1 MLEGAMQYLRS
12 SLLLS
17 TVVVW
22 ACGLFGQSTVAP
34 PPTFQASTTDV
45 IVDVVVTDHHGL
57 PVEGLSQDRFSV
69 SENGH
74 LQQIVTFEAH
84 PSSAAA
90 PPPIPTLPPGVY
102 TNAPVVSG
110 DGVANVLL
118 IDALNT
124 PTQNQVRTHQMLIAY
139 LKTLPVN
146 KPVAIF
152 TLGTQLRQIEDFTTD
167 HTALL
172 QAVETFN
179 ASPRKSPLLKT
190 QEDTAAQMKD
200 EDDALAMAQGLRK
213 PIMGTQ
219 RVLNMKQFNAESD
232 SFNIALRVGY
242 TLSAFDQL
250 ARYLSA
256 IPGRKNLIWLSG
268 SFPLAIEPQ
277 PDLKNP
283 YQSARDF
290 SQQVERTA
298 NLLTTARVAV
308 YPIDAEG
315 LVSQTFLQA
324 PVSGG
329 SAARNPD
336 RSIAAESAEFSNNAE
351 EVMTLDKVAQATGGE
366 AIDNSNDLKG
376 ALAEADRNGS
386 HYYTLV
392 YHRSDNAQD
401 NKPRHIEVH
410 VAPGKYQLSYR
421 RSYTPVRPSGQKV
434 SFLSL
439 MQHEVPASTQIVFR
453 LSPRSIGAPPAEAA
467 IAGSNQ
473 NVYRPVVRYSI
484 GYDVDVAPLALTASG
499 DGVLHGA
506 ATFVAIALDRDGKA
520 VNSASGALE
529 LHVRSEQYSRFLKE
543 GIQFHQQLD
552 LPAQTR
558 WLRAAVYDHDSGRI
572 GTLEVPINPALGQA
586 AH

>member
-1 MLEGAMQYLRS
+1 MQFLRS

-22 ACGLFGQSTVAP
+22 ACGLFGQSAVAP
-34 PPTFQASTTDV
+34 PPTFQTSTTDV
-45 IVDVVVTDHHGL
+45 IVDVVVTDHHGV
-57 PVEGLSQDRFSV
+57 PVEDLSQDHFSV

-74 LQQIVTFEAH
+74 LQQIVAFEAH
-84 PSSAAA
+84 RSSAS
-90 PPPIPTLPPGVY
+90 PPPPVPMPPPGVY
-102 TNAPVVSG
+102 TNAPVVSS
-110 DGVANVLL
+110 DGAVDVLL

-152 TLGTQLRQIEDFTTD
+152 TLSTQLRQIEDFTTD
-167 HTALL
+167 HSALL

-179 ASPRKSPLLKT
+179 GSPQKSPLLKT
-190 QEDTAAQMKD
+190 PEDTAAQMKN
-200 EDDALAMAQGLRK
+200 EDDTLAQAQGVKK
-213 PIMGTQ
+213 PIMGME
-219 RVLNMKQFNAESD
+219 RVLNMKKFSTESE

-256 IPGRKNLIWLSG
+256 IPGRKNLLWLSG

-277 PDLKNP
+277 FDLKNP
-283 YQSARDF
+283 YQSVRDF

-298 NLLTTARVAV
+298 NLLATARVAV

-315 LVSQTFLQA
+315 LVSQTFLQ
-324 PVSGG
+324 PSVSGG

-351 EVMTLDKVAQATGGE
+351 EVMTLEKVAQATGGE
-366 AIDNSNDLKG
+366 ALDNTNDLKG

-392 YHRSDNAQD
+392 YHRSEKSQD
-401 NKPRHIEVH
+401 SKPRHIEVR
-410 VAPGKYQLSYR
+410 VTPGKYQLSYR
-421 RSYTPVRPSGQKV
+421 RSYTPVGSAGRKV

-453 LSPRSIGAPPAEAA
+453 VSPRSIGAPPAGVA

-473 NVYRPVVRYSI
+473 NVYRPVIRYSI
-484 GYDVDVAPLALTASG
+484 GYDVDVAPLALMASG

-506 ATFVAIALDRDGKA
+506 ATFVAIAIDRDGRA
-520 VNSASGALE
+520 VNSVSGALD
-529 LHVRSEQYSRFLKE
+529 LHVRPEQYSRFLKE

-552 LPAQTR
+552 VPAQAK

-572 GTLEVPINPALGQA
+572 GTLEVAIDPALSRA

>member
-1 MLEGAMQYLRS
+1 MQFIRS

-22 ACGLFGQSTVAP
+22 TCRLFGQSAVVP
-34 PPTFQASTTDV
+34 PPTFQTSTTDV
-45 IVDVVVTDHHGL
+45 IVDVVVTDHHGV
-57 PVEGLSQDRFSV
+57 PVEGLSQDHFSV

-74 LQQIVTFEAH
+74 LQQIVAFEAH
-84 PSSAAA
+84 HSSPSS
-90 PPPIPTLPPGVY
+90 PPLVPIPPPGVY
-102 TNAPVVSG
+102 TNAPVVSS
-110 DGVANVLL
+110 DGVVDVLL

-139 LKTLPVN
+139 LKTLPVD

-152 TLGTQLRQIEDFTTD
+152 ILGTQLRQIEDFTTD

-172 QAVETFN
+172 QAVEAFN
-179 ASPRKSPLLKT
+179 ASPQKSPLLKT
-190 QEDTAAQMKD
+190 PEDTAAQMKI
-200 EDDALAMAQGLRK
+200 EDDALAQAQGVRK
-213 PIMGTQ
+213 PSLGTL
-219 RVLNMKQFNAESD
+219 RVLNMKQFSAEFD
-232 SFNIALRVGY
+232 SFTIALRVGY

-256 IPGRKNLIWLSG
+256 IPGRKNLLWLSG

-277 PDLKNP
+277 SDLKNP

-298 NLLTTARVAV
+298 NLLATARVAV

-315 LVSQTFLQA
+315 LVSQTFLQ
-324 PVSGG
+324 PSVSGG
-329 SAARNPD
+329 NAARNPD
-336 RSIAAESAEFSNNAE
+336 RSIAAESAEFSNHAE

-366 AIDNSNDLKG
+366 AINNTNDLKG
-376 ALAEADRNGS
+376 ALAEADRHGS
-386 HYYTLV
+386 RYYTLV
-392 YHRSDNAQD
+392 YHRSDNSQD

-421 RSYTPVRPSGQKV
+421 RSYTPVKSSGQKV

-439 MQHEVPASTQIVFR
+439 MQHEIPASTQIVFR
-453 LSPRSIGAPPAEAA
+453 LSPRSIGAPPAGAA

-473 NVYRPVVRYSI
+473 NVYRPVVRYSV

-506 ATFVAIALDRDGKA
+506 ATFVAIAIDRDGKA
-520 VNSASGALE
+520 VNSASGALD
-529 LHVRSEQYSRFLKE
+529 LHVRPEQYSRFVKE

-552 LPAQTR
+552 VPAQTK

-572 GTLEVPINPALGQA
+572 GTLEVPINPTLSLTT
-586 AH
+586 H

>member
-1 MLEGAMQYLRS
+1 MHFLRT

-22 ACGLFGQSTVAP
+22 ACGFLGQSAVTSP
-34 PPTFQASTTDV
+34 TTFQASTTDV
-45 IVDVVVTDHHGL
+45 IVDVVVTDHHGV
-57 PVEGLSQDRFSV
+57 PVEGLSQDHFSV
-69 SENGH
+69 SENGQ
-74 LQQIVTFEAH
+74 LQKIVSFEAH
-84 PSSAAA
+84 PSSGASR
-90 PPPIPTLPPGVY
+90 PPLATLPRGVY
-102 TNAPVVSG
+102 TNAPAVSSDDVV
-110 DGVANVLL
+110 DVLL

-152 TLGTQLRQIEDFTTD
+152 TLGTQLRQIEDFTTN
-167 HTALL
+167 HTDLL
-172 QAVETFN
+172 QAVQTFN
-179 ASPRKSPLLKT
+179 ASPQKSPLLKT
-190 QEDTAAQMKD
+190 PEDTAAQMKN
-200 EDDALAMAQGLRK
+200 EDDELAMAMGLKK
-213 PIMGTQ
+213 PVLGTEMVRNLQ
-219 RVLNMKQFNAESD
+219 QFSAEFE
-232 SFNIALRVGY
+232 SFNTALRVGY

-298 NLLTTARVAV
+298 NLLAAARVAV
-308 YPIDAEG
+308 YPIDAKG

-324 PVSGG
+324 SVSGG
-329 SAARNPD
+329 SAVRNPD
-336 RSIAAESAEFSNNAE
+336 RTIAAESAEFSKNAE

-366 AIDNSNDLKG
+366 AIPNTNDLKG

-392 YHRSDNAQD
+392 YHRSDKSLD
-401 NKPRHIEVH
+401 NKPRHIDVR

-421 RSYTPVRPSGQKV
+421 RSYAPMRSSGQKV

-439 MQHEVPASTQIVFR
+439 MQHEIPASTQLVFR
-453 LSPRSIGAPPAEAA
+453 LSPRSIWAPPAGSA
-467 IAGSNQ
+467 IAGTNQ
-473 NVYRPVVRYSI
+473 NVSRPVIRYSI
-484 GYDVDVAPLALTASG
+484 GYDVDAAPLALTASA

-520 VNSASGALE
+520 VNSTSGTLD
-529 LHVRSEQYSRFLKE
+529 LHIRSDQYSRFLKE

-552 LPAQTR
+552 LPAQTK
-558 WLRAAVYDHDSGRI
+558 WLRAAVYDHESGRV
-572 GTLEVPINPALGQA
+572 GTLEVPLNPAPSQA
-586 AH
+586 AP